1 MTGLQKRVQ
10 QLLVCLWSLLI
21 FFGVSYGQSEEPA
34 VHQLQIAD
42 EAPIDQVS
50 NDGEQPVSE
59 TLNSMLVLDYRGYI
73 PIGGNTSYSITY
85 IAGSSTLANI
95 TRIEQGI
102 SQAHSSGERRIST
115 AQHGDGNEIEIFQKG
130 SGNSGMIIQADVD
143 ISEAKYAINRV
154 DPCFLI
160 PVALSSCNYARI
172 DQTNTAGFD
181 LPNGGFMLQ
190 RGDSNYI
197 DLEQYGWLNEAGILQ
212 SGSGQSATLSQDGAE
227 NPTDIS
233 QQE

>member
-1 MTGLQKRVQ
+1 MTGLLKRVQ
-10 QLLVCLWSLLI
+10 QMLVCLWSSLI
-21 FFGVSYGQSEEPA
+21 LIGVSYGQSEEPA

-42 EAPIDQVS
+42 EALIDQVS
-50 NDGEQPVSE
+50 NDGEESVDQ

-102 SQAHSSGERRIST
+102 SRAHFSREQRIIT
-115 AQHGDGNEIEIFQKG
+115 AQHGDGNEIEIVQNG
-130 SGNSGMIIQADVD
+130 SGNGGLIIQADVD
-143 ISEAKYAINRV
+143 ITEAKYAISGI
-154 DPCFLI
+154 DPGFLI

-181 LPNGGFMLQ
+181 LPNNGFILQ
-190 RGDSNYI
+190 QGDSNYI
-197 DLEQYGWLNEAGILQ
+197 DLEQYGWLNEARILQ
-212 SGSGQSATLSQDGAE
+212 SGSGQSATLSQDGAA
-227 NPTDIS
+227 NTTDIS